1 MLLPVDLFILHV
13 WVVELIFGVEW
24 YHLLLVRL
32 AFRFGCVMLVSRK
45 FFVLRS
51 VLRVELVLFSSF
63 ENVSLLS
70 LRVFLL
76 ASEKCLRKTRWL
88 VVCLRVGSEATERL
102 WCLLVEEIAGSFWW
116 SFW

>member
-1 MLLPVDLFILHV
+1 VFPRVELFILHV

-32 AFRFGCVMLVSRK
+32 GFRFVCVMLVSRRL
-45 FFVLRS
+45 FILRFG
-51 VLRVELVLFSSF
+51 LRVELVLFSSF

-76 ASEKCLRKTRWL
+76 ASEKCLRKTRGWL
-88 VVCLRVGSEATERL
+88 LFAGGRATSGARSLSCVVVVG
-102 WCLLVEEIAGSFWW
+102 
-116 SFW
+116 